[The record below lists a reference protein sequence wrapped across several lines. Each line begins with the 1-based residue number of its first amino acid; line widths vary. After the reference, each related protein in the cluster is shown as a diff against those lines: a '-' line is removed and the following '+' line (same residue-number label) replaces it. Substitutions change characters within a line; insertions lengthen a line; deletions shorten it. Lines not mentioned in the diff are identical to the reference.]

1 MEFTFKGIKTLTLS
15 PYHSLYDSN
24 LCIKQQNTGHVFS
37 EYKTNAFSEHNSCW
51 RRSTAK
57 EVGAEWSN
65 QGGTSNILSVCYCTF
80 ASFSHRNN
88 SYWTLQKKPRI
99 PQQQFPNTACLVPN
113 RINIKLCE
121 NDGNGN
127 SGSSSSHCWLCSTL
141 HMWGG
146 VCQAPSRV
154 TGKHSH
160 SSTSIAHAQVVPSS
174 WSTSNCLDVFLT

>member
-1 MEFTFKGIKTLTLS
+1 MILTFVSNSRTQGMFFLSIKLM
-15 PYHSLYDSN
+15 HSQNIIHVGGGAQLRRLGLNGQIRVAQVTFWVFVIALLHPFPTETTATELY
-24 LCIKQQNTGHVFS
+24 K
-37 EYKTNAFSEHNSCW
+37 
-51 RRSTAK
+51 
-57 EVGAEWSN
+57 
-65 QGGTSNILSVCYCTF
+65 
-80 ASFSHRNN
+80 
-88 SYWTLQKKPRI
+88 KKPRI